1 VNTAKKSITA
11 FQKNFMSLHNQLSSV
26 IVGQDEVI
34 SHLLIA
40 LLSGGHILLDGLPGL
55 GKTQLIKALA
65 ASINV
70 SLSRIQCTSDL
81 MPADI
86 IGSEI
91 LLKMNSSDNL
101 HFNFQKGPVFNN
113 LVLVDEINRAAPKT
127 QSALL
132 ESMQEHQV
140 TCAGTSYPLP
150 HPFWVIATQNP
161 IELEG
166 TYPLPEAQLDR
177 FMFKIGIQY
186 PSASSLLN
194 LLEIT
199 LDNKTVDDLKT
210 VLDRQQIIEMMDLAK
225 QVIISDNVKNAAVC
239 LILATHGNHQAS
251 SSFAKQHIR
260 YGASPRGLQALIKS
274 AQIKALTNARAYVAI
289 EDLIE
294 VTLLSLRH
302 RILLTLESE
311 LSGISPDDVLLEII
325 RLWKKSETNKYFQT

>member
-1 VNTAKKSITA
+1 VNTAKNSITT
-11 FQKNFMSLHNQLSSV
+11 FQQNFVSLHNQLSNV

-34 SHLLIA
+34 THLLIA
-40 LLSGGHILLDGLPGL
+40 LLSGGHILIDGLPGL

-81 MPADI
+81 MPSDI
-86 IGSEI
+86 IGSEV
-91 LLKMNSSDNL
+91 LLKTNSSDNL
-101 HFNFQKGPVFNN
+101 HFNFHKGPVFNN
-113 LVLVDEINRAAPKT
+113 LVLVDEINRATPKT

-177 FMFKIGIQY
+177 FMFKISIQY

-194 LLEIT
+194 LLDIT
-199 LDNKTVDDLKT
+199 LENKTIDDLET
-210 VLDRQQIIEMMDLAK
+210 ILDSQQIIEMMSLAK
-225 QVIISDNVKNAAVC
+225 QVIISDKVKSAAVS
-239 LILATHGNHQAS
+239 LILATHGKHQES
-251 SSFAKQHIR
+251 HTFAKQHIR

-274 AQIKALTNARAYVAI
+274 AQIRALTDARAHVAI

-294 VTLLSLRH
+294 VSLLTLRH
-302 RILLTLESE
+302 RILLNLESE
-311 LSGISPDDVLLEII
+311 ISGINPDDVLIEII
-325 RLWKKSETNKYFQT
+325 RLWKKSQTNKYSQP